1 MKKAEEDLIKMKKMQ
16 QSQAS
21 ASVAVNGVDGEV
33 EAVAESD
40 VSDLIYDKVTQ

>member
-1 MKKAEEDLIKMKKMQ
+1 VKKAEEDLIKMKKM